1 MGIRIRPR
9 EIDIT
14 EEEPFRN
21 DLLDRKESVEVLT
34 HLVESME
41 GPCVLAVEAAW
52 GTGKTTFLKMWA
64 HHLRKIKFPV
74 VEFNAWETDFSRD
87 PFIAIYA
94 ELYKELT
101 ELIEGTDRPYKKD
114 LTKRIKF
121 LEEIANQVV
130 QLAVPGAIRFLTN
143 GILDISTLLEK
154 QSDQTPKSS
163 TEKRL
168 DEYLDA
174 KNSFE
179 DFNDALQDVAVTL
192 SESRRNRPLVV
203 VIDEL
208 DRCRP
213 SYAVELLEVVKHLFE
228 VDHVIFVLAINR
240 SELAHSVR
248 AIYGSGF
255 DADRYLDRFFDVDFR
270 LPEPERRAFIDSM
283 INAVNI
289 REYFERTLDKNV
301 DVNILSFLMQA
312 FFGGPDLSLRTI
324 EQAIHRLGLVF
335 ASLRS
340 DQRSFIPM
348 AVVLLI
354 IRTIDSDLYSK
365 FIHGKITDSEAVK
378 TVFDRSG
385 VKDLQWKREGSFF
398 EAVVILG
405 AQERDN
411 KSFLNTIQSPLYKKH
426 EDFYKKHED
435 LADAKPKNPDYER
448 AYNVLLWVENLRK
461 PYIQGNTLGFKE
473 SVQRLELLTSFLID
487 EHTEAA
493 SQDS

>member
-34 HLVESME
+34 HLIESIE
-41 GPCVLAVEAAW
+41 GPCVLAVDAAW
-52 GTGKTTFLKMWA
+52 GTGKTTFLAMWA

-74 VEFNAWETDFSRD
+74 VEFNAWETDFSGD
-87 PFIAIYA
+87 PFIA
-94 ELYKELT
+94 LST
-101 ELIEGTDRPYKKD
+101 ELAEGVKNNPNKKD
-114 LTKRIKF
+114 LTEKIDSLKK
-121 LEEIANQVV
+121 LAK
-130 QLAVPGAIRFLTN
+130 QLLKLATSGVIRFSTG
-143 GILDISTLLEK
+143 GILDIDPLLEK
-154 QSDQTPKSS
+154 QSDHVPQSS
-163 TEKRL
+163 TEHRL
-168 DEYLDA
+168 NEYLDA
-174 KNSFE
+174 KKYIKEFK
-179 DFNDALQDVAVTL
+179 DVLQDLAVAL
-192 SESRRNRPLVV
+192 SESHENRPLIV

-213 SYAVELLEVVKHLFE
+213 SYAVELLEVVKHLFG
-228 VDHVIFVLAINR
+228 VDRIVFVLAINR

-248 AIYGSGF
+248 ALYGSGF
-255 DADRYLDRFFDVDFR
+255 DADNYLRRFFDVDFQ
-270 LPEPERRAFIDSM
+270 LPEPERKAFIDSM
-283 INAVNI
+283 IEAINI
-289 REYFERTLDKNV
+289 KEYFERTLDENV
-301 DVNILSFLMQA
+301 YAKALPDLLQA
-312 FFGGPDLSLRTI
+312 FFSDPDLNLRTI
-324 EQAIHRLGLVF
+324 AQAIHRLGLVF

-354 IRTIDSDLYSK
+354 IRTIDSDLYYK
-365 FIHGKITDSEAVK
+365 LIRGEITDSEVVK
-378 TVFDRSG
+378 TVFDRPG
-385 VKDLQWKREGSFF
+385 VKDLQWKREGSIF

-411 KSFLNTIQSPLYKKH
+411 KFFPNTIQSPLYKKH
-426 EDFYKKHED
+426 KDV
-435 LADAKPKNPDYER
+435 ADAESENPDHEH

-473 SVQRLELLTSFLID
+473 SVRRLELLTSFLID
-487 EHTEAA
+487 EPTEAN

>member
-9 EIDIT
+9 EIDII

-21 DLLDRKESVEVLT
+21 DLLDRRESVEVLT
-34 HLVESME
+34 HLIESIE
-41 GPCVLAVEAAW
+41 GPCVLAVDAAW
-52 GTGKTTFLKMWA
+52 GTGKTTFLAMWA

-74 VEFNAWETDFSRD
+74 VEFNAWETDFSGD
-87 PFIAIYA
+87 PFIA
-94 ELYKELT
+94 LST
-101 ELIEGTDRPYKKD
+101 ELAEGVENNPNKKD
-114 LTKRIKF
+114 LTEKIDSMKESAKQ
-121 LEEIANQVV
+121 LLKLATSGVV
-130 QLAVPGAIRFLTN
+130 RFSTG
-143 GILDISTLLEK
+143 GILDVAPLLEK
-154 QSDQTPKSS
+154 QSDHAPQSP
-163 TEKRL
+163 TENRL
-168 DEYLDA
+168 NEYLDA
-174 KNSFE
+174 KKHIKEFKCV
-179 DFNDALQDVAVTL
+179 LQDLAVAL
-192 SESRRNRPLVV
+192 SESHENRPLIV

-213 SYAVELLEVVKHLFE
+213 SYAVELLEVVKHLFG
-228 VDHVIFVLAINR
+228 VDRIVFVLAINR

-248 AIYGSGF
+248 ALYGSGF
-255 DADRYLDRFFDVDFR
+255 DADNYLRRFFDVDFQ
-270 LPEPERRAFIDSM
+270 LPEPGRKAFIDSM
-283 INAVNI
+283 IEAVNI
-289 REYFERTLDKNV
+289 GEYFRRTHDKNA
-301 DVNILSFLMQA
+301 DVNILPFLMQA
-312 FFGGPDLSLRTI
+312 FFGDPGLNLRTI
-324 EQAIHRLGLVF
+324 AQAIHRLGLVF

-340 DQRSFIPM
+340 DQWSFIPM

-354 IRTIDSDLYSK
+354 IRTIDSDLYYK
-365 FIHGKITDSEAVK
+365 FIRGEITDSEAVK
-378 TVFDRSG
+378 TVFDRPG
-385 VKDLQWKREGSFF
+385 VKDLQWKREGSLF

-435 LADAKPKNPDYER
+435 LADAEPKNPDYER

-487 EHTEAA
+487 EHTEAT